1 LGCRVGWPLGGS
13 HRILN
18 ALEPY
23 DPVCV
28 EDPIR
33 ADNPNALAALAES
46 TRLPIAVG
54 ETLAGRTAFMAL
66 FASKAIDLA
75 IVDISWVGGLTEAK
89 VIAALADTYRLPFAA
104 HDCTGPVV
112 LTASTHLSMHVQN
125 AYLQESVRAYYT
137 GWYQDLLTE
146 LPTIKDGH
154 IAPQP
159 GPGLGTALQP
169 DLRSRKG
176 VHRRVSS
183 LDRAH

>member
-1 LGCRVGWPLGGS
+1 MLSQRWRSRPVCRSPSAKRWPAELPSWRCS
-13 HRILN
+13 HR
-18 ALEPY
+18 
-23 DPVCV
+23 
-28 EDPIR
+28 R
-33 ADNPNALAALAES
+33 
-46 TRLPIAVG
+46 
-54 ETLAGRTAFMAL
+54 
-66 FASKAIDLA
+66 AIDLA